1 VRLYLISATAF
12 DLSGL
17 TEKFSRLFAVILLLD
32 GLWAFA
38 PFLLVTQ
45 IGIGL
50 ALAATAAL
58 IYAPFAQRTLLLIA
72 DRSSIAT

>member
-1 VRLYLISATAF
+1 MAA
-12 DLSGL
+12 
-17 TEKFSRLFAVILLLD
+17 KFSRLFIVILILD
-32 GLWAFA
+32 GLWAVA
-38 PFLLVTQ
+38 PFLLVPQ

-72 DRSSIAT
+72 NREPTAI